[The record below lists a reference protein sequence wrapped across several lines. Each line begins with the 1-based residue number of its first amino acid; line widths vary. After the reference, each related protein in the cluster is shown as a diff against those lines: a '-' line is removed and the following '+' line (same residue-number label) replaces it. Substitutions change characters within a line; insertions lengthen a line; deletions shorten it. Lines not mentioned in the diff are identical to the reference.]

1 MSAIDSVKRTLMRLD
16 VDYGSDDHPLEPVE
30 ERQPLWRTA
39 VVWMGF
45 AFFPAG
51 ILAVV
56 SVASNLTPFAL
67 LVSLV
72 IGCIVLSAISA
83 IQGLIG
89 HDTGLSFGLLTRF
102 VFGDKYGK
110 WIPSLLGVVAL
121 TGWDSFN
128 LAVVAQITG
137 AFVGMEW
144 LYPYLVVGFLVLFLL
159 TAIGG
164 FSFLSRLSQVAVP
177 LVGMLVLLAA
187 LLSVNRAGGVSGF
200 FETAPQTSQMGL
212 VAAVTAITGTFAFG
226 TSIVSP
232 DIQRWCKSRR
242 DALLTGVLSFGGA
255 YLYLLFL
262 GGVAG
267 IASGS
272 EGGHLSEIL
281 AGLGL
286 LPLGFV
292 ALAAQTWTTCDNE
305 YYSTSLTL
313 SHLSER
319 YWKPYFVILVGITA
333 AVLAILR
340 VQQFLF
346 EWLTLA
352 SATATPLMGVFAAD
366 YFLLERGNYPDF
378 DHVGELEDRLPALK
392 LSSYAGWIGGSAV
405 ILYTLEVQQFFIPQI
420 NGILAAFV
428 LTYVV
433 GKVYPQPIEASQRA
447 DAAGGDD

>member
-1 MSAIDSVKRTLMRLD
+1 MASVNAALQLLKRLD
-16 VDYGSDDHPLEPVE
+16 VDYGTDDHPLEPVE
-30 ERQPLWRTA
+30 ERQALWRTA

-56 SVASNLTPFAL
+56 SIASQLTPLDL

-72 IGCIVLSAISA
+72 VGCVILAAISA
-83 IQGLIG
+83 VQGLIG
-89 HDTGLSFGLLTRF
+89 QQTGLSFGLLTRF
-102 VFGDKYGK
+102 VFGNKYGK
-110 WIPSLLGVVAL
+110 WIPSLVGVVAL

-137 AFVGMEW
+137 KFVGMEW
-144 LYPYLVVGFLVLFLL
+144 LYPYLVVGFLLLFLL

-164 FSFLSRLSQVAVP
+164 FGFLSRLSQIAVP
-177 LVGMLVLLAA
+177 LVGLLVLLAA
-187 LLSVNRAGGVSGF
+187 LLSVNQTGGVGGF
-200 FETAPQTSQMGL
+200 FETAPDTSKMGL

-242 DALLTGVLSFGGA
+242 DALLTGVVSFGGA

-267 IASGS
+267 IASGA

-281 AGLGL
+281 AALGL

-313 SHLSER
+313 SQLSGR
-319 YWKPYFVILVGITA
+319 YWKPYFAVLVGLTA
-333 AVLAILR
+333 AALAILR
-340 VQQFLF
+340 IQQFLF

-366 YFLLERGNYPDF
+366 YFFLEKGNYPTYD
-378 DHVGELEDRLPALK
+378 DLDELDEKLPSLK
-392 LSSYAGWIGGSAV
+392 VASYVGWILGSAA
-405 ILYTLEVQQFFIPQI
+405 IIYTLRVQPFFIPQI
-420 NGILAAFV
+420 NGIVVAFV
-428 LTYVV
+428 VTYVA
-433 GKVYPQPIEASQRA
+433 GRLYPQPAETGT
-447 DAAGGDD
+447 AAAATGTDD